1 MSGLISNERT
11 SEKIP
16 GLHAAALLP
25 FNRDAEDKYKVV
37 HLFLRLPETEV
48 PVSEQPL
55 QFIIYVMRQGQ
66 PVPLGEMPTPRL
78 WR

>member
-37 HLFLRLPETEV
+37 HLFL
-48 PVSEQPL
+48 
-55 QFIIYVMRQGQ
+55 
-66 PVPLGEMPTPRL
+66 
-78 WR
+78 